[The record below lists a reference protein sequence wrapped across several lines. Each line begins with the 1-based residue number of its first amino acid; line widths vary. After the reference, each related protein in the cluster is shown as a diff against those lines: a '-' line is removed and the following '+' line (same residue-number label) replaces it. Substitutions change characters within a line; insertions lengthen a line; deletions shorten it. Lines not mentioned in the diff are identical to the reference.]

1 MLNLGLKSLVGF
13 YPVSKVLNFFTNRFP
28 CRFGE
33 RILMTPNSFPSGYHS
48 INSHMTEAFGPGFD
62 PGLLR
67 SDQALDARESFLII
81 LH

>member
-1 MLNLGLKSLVGF
+1 
-13 YPVSKVLNFFTNRFP
+13 
-28 CRFGE
+28 
-33 RILMTPNSFPSGYHS
+33 MTPNSFPSGYHS